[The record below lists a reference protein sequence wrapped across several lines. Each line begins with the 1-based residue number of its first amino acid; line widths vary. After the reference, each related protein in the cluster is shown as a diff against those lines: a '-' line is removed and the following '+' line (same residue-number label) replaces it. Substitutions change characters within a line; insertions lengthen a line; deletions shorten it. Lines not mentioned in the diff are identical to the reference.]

1 MKIVKFVLIFILL
14 IVFLVSWVLLY
25 RKSENEK
32 FTNRLGN
39 INPRELEKI
48 ITDMRNDGNY
58 FKYSYDPEGIKGH
71 HLPNKKIKKCEMLK
85 VEDSYLENRNK
96 IAYCMSNIPIS
107 VRTTNHNSKNIARS
121 APYMKNSEGGK
132 AASNMKELD
141 QDELDAMEKNM

>member
-58 FKYSYDPEGIKGH
+58 FKYSYDPKGIKGH

-96 IAYCMSNIPIS
+96 IAYCI
-107 VRTTNHNSKNIARS
+107 K
-121 APYMKNSEGGK
+121 
-132 AASNMKELD
+132 
-141 QDELDAMEKNM
+141 